1 MIRLRR
7 PFALAA
13 VLLVTL
19 LSCERASSDGAVKA
33 LLADPARY
41 DGQIVTLTGT
51 VTSLDVRVSRRGNS
65 YYTFKLDDGSG
76 RVTVFSFGDPPCP
89 KGSTVNVE
97 GQFRRMKEMSGH
109 TFYNQVDASR
119 VTCE

>member
-1 MIRLRR
+1 MR
-7 PFALAA
+7 PRPVFALAA
-13 VLLVTL
+13 LLFLTL
-19 LSCERASSDGAVKA
+19 LSCERASPDGAVKA

-51 VTSLDVRVSRRGNS
+51 VTSLDVRVSQRGNS

-89 KGSTVNVE
+89 EGRAVNVE
-97 GQFRRMKEMSGH
+97 GQFLRVKEISGY
-109 TFYNQVDASR
+109 TFYNQVDATR
-119 VTCE
+119 VTCG